1 MRKDDNLIFEG
12 YIKSKKIKEG
22 AEIEV
27 PVSPEEAAE
36 QAVSAASAERSQA
49 VTNKINA
56 EREEKAAKHVGIHSE
71 VNDLIK
77 YLLDKYSSEE
87 AREVVR
93 LANRELNP
101 EENEEYHATMA
112 DAECVQ
118 NPEKCVP

>member
-49 VTNKINA
+49 VSNKINA

-93 LANRELNP
+93 LANKELNP

-112 DAECVQ
+112 DA
-118 NPEKCVP
+118 